1 MKNYRFSEICS
12 MHPKY
17 LKIEDFTYDLPAEK
31 IAYNPVN
38 PRDQSKLLIY
48 KDERISEDIYQNIS
62 EYLPE
67 NAVLVFNDTKVVKS
81 RLFFKNENGAN
92 IEIFCLEPY
101 GEAIDY
107 EQHFLEQNSVTWIC
121 FIGKVSKWK
130 EKELSKSFILEGH
143 KVKLSAEIAGKVDDA
158 YLVKFSWSPGQ
169 IPFRKI
175 MDAAGVTPL
184 PPYIKRV
191 AEKTDEDAYQTVYSE
206 NEGSVA
212 APTAG
217 LHFTERVLNDFSE
230 KGISSLFTTLHVGAG
245 TFKPVKSERMED
257 HIMHAE
263 YLNITTDFLED
274 LKSKIGRPI
283 ITVGT
288 TSTRTLESI
297 YWMGNKILQNPDI
310 SYEELKITQWLPYET
325 EVLATAEEA
334 INALL
339 NWIKST
345 GQNHLS
351 IETEI
356 IIAPGYSFKI
366 VNGLITN
373 FHQPQSTLLLLV
385 SALIGNNWKKIYTHA
400 LENNYRFLSYGD
412 GSLLLPRNKYS

>member
-1 MKNYRFSEICS
+1 

-17 LKIEDFTYDLPAEK
+17 LRIEDFTYDLPAEK

-38 PRDQSKLLIY
+38 PRDQSKLLVFKNNIL
-48 KDERISEDIYQNIS
+48 SEDTYRNIS

-81 RLFFKNENGAN
+81 RIFFKNENGAT
-92 IEIFCLEPY
+92 IEVFCLEPY

-107 EQHFLEQNSVTWIC
+107 EEHFAEQNSVTWIC
-121 FIGKVSKWK
+121 FIGKASKWRENQLK
-130 EKELSKSFILEGH
+130 KTIDIEGLSVE
-143 KVKLSAEIAGKVDDA
+143 LSAEITGKLEDA
-158 YLVKFSWSPGQ
+158 YLVTFTWSPPE
-169 IPFRKI
+169 IPFGKI

-184 PPYIKRV
+184 PPYIKRI
-191 AEKTDEDAYQTVYSE
+191 AEKVDEDSYQTVYSE

-217 LHFTERVLNDFSE
+217 LHFTQNVLDDLKK

-245 TFKPVKSERMED
+245 TFKPVKSEVMEN
-257 HIMHAE
+257 HIMHSE
-263 YLNITTDFLED
+263 YLNITTAFLED
-274 LKSKIGRPI
+274 LATKIHQPI

-297 YWMGNKILQNPDI
+297 YWMGNKIVQNPEI
-310 SYEELKITQWLPYET
+310 GYEALKVTQWQPYET
-325 EVLATAEEA
+325 DAICTAEEA

-339 NWIKST
+339 NWIKNT
-345 GQNHLS
+345 QQDHLS

-356 IIAPGYSFKI
+356 IIAPGYSFKM
-366 VNGLITN
+366 VKGLVTN

-385 SALIGNNWKKIYTHA
+385 SALIGDQWKNIYQYA
-400 LENNYRFLSYGD
+400 LENNFRFLSYGD
-412 GSLLLPRNKYS
+412 GSLLFPNNDF

>member
-1 MKNYRFSEICS
+1 
-12 MHPKY
+12 MHPKH

-38 PRDQSKLLIY
+38 PRDQSKLLVY
-48 KDERISEDIYQNIS
+48 KDEKISESIYRNICD
-62 EYLPE
+62 YLPE

-92 IEIFCLEPY
+92 IEVFCLEPY

-107 EQHFLEQNSVTWIC
+107 EQHFLEQHSVTWIC
-121 FIGKVSKWK
+121 FIGKVSKWR
-130 EKELSKSFILEGH
+130 EQHLSKIINLDGTQ
-143 KVKLSAEIAGKVDDA
+143 VKLSAEIVVKLEDA
-158 YLVKFSWSPGQ
+158 YLVKFTWSPGE
-169 IPFRKI
+169 IPFGKV
-175 MDAAGVTPL
+175 MDAAGATPL

-191 AEKTDEDAYQTVYSE
+191 AEKVDEDAYQTVYSE

-217 LHFTERVLNDFSE
+217 LHFTERVLNDFEE

-245 TFKPVKSERMED
+245 TFKPVKSEVMED

-274 LKSKIGRPI
+274 LITKIQQPI

-297 YWMGNKILQNPDI
+297 YWMGNKIVQNPEI
-310 SYEELKITQWLPYET
+310 SYEDLKITQWLPYET
-325 EVLATAEEA
+325 EAVATVEEA
-334 INALL
+334 VNALL
-339 NWIKST
+339 NWIKNT
-345 GQNHLS
+345 NQDHLS

-366 VNGLITN
+366 VKGLITN

-385 SALIGNNWKKIYTHA
+385 SALIGNDWKEIYKHA
-400 LENNYRFLSYGD
+400 LENDFRFLSYGD
-412 GSLLLPRNKYS
+412 GSLLLPNK

>member
-1 MKNYRFSEICS
+1 
-12 MHPKY
+12 MHPKH

-38 PRDQSKLLIY
+38 PRDQSKLLVY
-48 KDERISEDIYQNIS
+48 KDKKISENIYRNICD
-62 EYLPE
+62 YLPE

-92 IEIFCLEPY
+92 IEVFCLEPY

-121 FIGKVSKWK
+121 FIGKVSKWR
-130 EKELSKSFILEGH
+130 EQHLSKIINLDGTQ
-143 KVKLSAEIAGKVDDA
+143 VKLCAEIVGKLEDA
-158 YLVKFSWSPGQ
+158 YLVKFTWSPGE
-169 IPFRKI
+169 IPFGKV

-191 AEKTDEDAYQTVYSE
+191 AEKVDEDSYQTVYSE

-217 LHFTERVLNDFSE
+217 LHFTERVLNDFEE

-245 TFKPVKSERMED
+245 TFKPVKSEVMED

-274 LKSKIGRPI
+274 LITKIQQPI

-297 YWMGNKILQNPDI
+297 YWMGNKIAKNPEI

-325 EVLATAEEA
+325 EAVATVEEA
-334 INALL
+334 VNALL
-339 NWIKST
+339 NWIKNT
-345 GQNHLS
+345 NQDHLS

-366 VNGLITN
+366 VKGLITN

-385 SALIGNNWKKIYTHA
+385 SALIGNDWRRIYDHA
-400 LENNYRFLSYGD
+400 LENDFRFLSYGD
-412 GSLLLPRNKYS
+412 GSLLLPTK

>member
-1 MKNYRFSEICS
+1 
-12 MHPKY
+12 MHPKN
-17 LKIEDFTYDLPAEK
+17 LRIEDFTYNLPAEK

-38 PRDQSKLLIY
+38 PRDQSKLLVY
-48 KDERISEDIYQNIS
+48 QDEKISEDTYRNIS
-62 EYLPE
+62 QYLPE

-92 IEIFCLEPY
+92 IEVFCLEPY

-121 FIGKVSKWK
+121 FIGKASKWK
-130 EKELSKSFILEGH
+130 EEKLSKSINLDGLE
-143 KVKLSAEIAGKVDDA
+143 VNLSAEIVGKLEDA
-158 YLVKFSWSPGQ
+158 YLVKFCWSPGDL
-169 IPFRKI
+169 PFGKI

-191 AEKTDEDAYQTVYSE
+191 AEKVDEESYQTVYSE

-217 LHFTERVLNDFSE
+217 LHFTEKVLQDLE
-230 KGISSLFTTLHVGAG
+230 DRGISSLFTTLHVGAG
-245 TFKPVKSERMED
+245 TFKPVKSEVMEN
-257 HIMHAE
+257 HVMHSE
-263 YLNITTDFLED
+263 YLNITTAFLED
-274 LKSKIGRPI
+274 LVTKIRRPV

-297 YWMGNKILQNPDI
+297 YWMGNQIVKNPDI
-310 SYEELKITQWLPYET
+310 SYEELKITQWLPYES
-325 EVLATAEEA
+325 ESVCTAEEA
-334 INALL
+334 ITALL
-339 NWIKST
+339 NWIKNT
-345 GQNHLS
+345 QQDHLS

-366 VNGLITN
+366 VKGLITN

-385 SALIGNNWKKIYTHA
+385 SALIGDDWKNIYQYA
-400 LENNYRFLSYGD
+400 LENDFRFLSYGD
-412 GSLLLPRNKYS
+412 GSLLLPKTDSI

>member
-1 MKNYRFSEICS
+1 
-12 MHPKY
+12 MHPKH

-38 PRDQSKLLIY
+38 PRDHSKLLVY
-48 KDERISEDIYQNIS
+48 RDEKISEDIYRNIS
-62 EYLPE
+62 EHLPDK
-67 NAVLVFNDTKVVKS
+67 AVLVFNDTKVVKS

-92 IEIFCLEPY
+92 IEVFCLEPY

-107 EQHFLEQNSVTWIC
+107 EQHFLEQKSVTWIC
-121 FIGKVSKWK
+121 FIGKVSRWR
-130 EKELSKSFILEGH
+130 EKELSKTIELDGAE
-143 KVKLSAEIAGKVDDA
+143 VKLSAEIVGKLEDA
-158 YLVKFSWSPGQ
+158 YLVKFSWSPGE
-169 IPFRKI
+169 IPFGKI

-191 AEKTDEDAYQTVYSE
+191 AEKVDEDAYQTVYSE

-217 LHFTERVLNDFSE
+217 LHFTDRVLNDIGK

-245 TFKPVKSERMED
+245 TFKPVKSEVMED

-263 YLNITTDFLED
+263 YLNITTDFLEN
-274 LKSKIGRPI
+274 LLVKIQQPI
-283 ITVGT
+283 VTVGT

-297 YWMGNKILQNPDI
+297 YWMGNLIVKNPDI
-310 SYEELKITQWLPYET
+310 SCENLKITQWLPYET
-325 EVLATAEEA
+325 EAVCTAEAA
-334 INALL
+334 IKALL
-339 NWIKST
+339 NWIKNT

-366 VNGLITN
+366 VKGLITN

-385 SALIGNNWKKIYTHA
+385 SALIGNDWKKIYQHA
-400 LENNYRFLSYGD
+400 LENSYRFLSYGD
-412 GSLLLPRNKYS
+412 GSLLLPNK

>member
-1 MKNYRFSEICS
+1 
-12 MHPKY
+12 MHPKH

-38 PRDQSKLLIY
+38 PRDQSKLLVY
-48 KDERISEDIYQNIS
+48 KDKKISENIYRNICD
-62 EYLPE
+62 YLPE

-92 IEIFCLEPY
+92 IEVFCLEPY

-121 FIGKVSKWK
+121 FIGKVSKWREQHLAK
-130 EKELSKSFILEGH
+130 IINLDGTQ
-143 KVKLSAEIAGKVDDA
+143 VKLSAEIVGKLEDA
-158 YLVKFSWSPGQ
+158 YLVKFTWSPGE
-169 IPFRKI
+169 IPFGKV
-175 MDAAGVTPL
+175 MDAAGATPL

-191 AEKTDEDAYQTVYSE
+191 AEKVDEDSYQTVYSE

-217 LHFTERVLNDFSE
+217 LHFTERVLNDFEE

-245 TFKPVKSERMED
+245 TFKPVKSEVMED

-263 YLNITTDFLED
+263 YLNITTDFLEN
-274 LKSKIGRPI
+274 LITKIQQPI

-297 YWMGNKILQNPDI
+297 YWMGNMIAKNPEI

-325 EVLATAEEA
+325 EAVCTAEAA
-334 INALL
+334 IKALV
-339 NWIKST
+339 NWIKNT
-345 GQNHLS
+345 QQKHLS

-366 VNGLITN
+366 VKGLITN

-385 SALIGNNWKKIYTHA
+385 SALIGNDWKKIYKHA
-400 LENNYRFLSYGD
+400 LENDFRFLSYGD
-412 GSLLLPRNKYS
+412 GSLLLPTK

>member
-1 MKNYRFSEICS
+1 
-12 MHPKY
+12 MHPKH

-38 PRDQSKLLIY
+38 PRDQSKLLVY
-48 KDERISEDIYQNIS
+48 KDKKISENIYRNICD
-62 EYLPE
+62 YLPE

-92 IEIFCLEPY
+92 IEVFCLEPY

-121 FIGKVSKWK
+121 FIGKVSKWREQHLAK
-130 EKELSKSFILEGH
+130 ILNLDGTQ
-143 KVKLSAEIAGKVDDA
+143 VKLCAEIVGKLAEA
-158 YLVKFSWSPGQ
+158 YLVKFTWSPGE
-169 IPFRKI
+169 IPFGKV

-191 AEKTDEDAYQTVYSE
+191 AEKVDEDAYQTVYSE

-217 LHFTERVLNDFSE
+217 LHFTERVLNDFEE

-245 TFKPVKSERMED
+245 TFKPVKSEVMED

-263 YLNITTDFLED
+263 YLNITTDFLEN
-274 LKSKIGRPI
+274 LITKIQQPI

-297 YWMGNKILQNPDI
+297 YWMGNKIAKNPEI

-325 EVLATAEEA
+325 EAVATVEEA
-334 INALL
+334 VNALL
-339 NWIKST
+339 NWIKNT
-345 GQNHLS
+345 NQDHLS

-366 VNGLITN
+366 VKGLITN

-385 SALIGNNWKKIYTHA
+385 SALIGNDWRRIYDHA
-400 LENNYRFLSYGD
+400 LENDFRFLSYGD
-412 GSLLLPRNKYS
+412 GSLLLPNK

>member
-1 MKNYRFSEICS
+1 
-12 MHPKY
+12 MHPKH
-17 LKIEDFTYDLPAEK
+17 LKIEDFTYDLPVEK

-38 PRDQSKLLIY
+38 PRDQSKLLVY
-48 KDERISEDIYQNIS
+48 KDKKISENIYRNICD
-62 EYLPE
+62 YLPE

-92 IEIFCLEPY
+92 IEVFCLEPY

-121 FIGKVSKWK
+121 FIGKVSKWREQHLAK
-130 EKELSKSFILEGH
+130 IINLDGTQ
-143 KVKLSAEIAGKVDDA
+143 VKLCAEIVGKLAEA
-158 YLVKFSWSPGQ
+158 YLVKFTWSPGE
-169 IPFRKI
+169 IPFGKV
-175 MDAAGVTPL
+175 MDTAGVTPL

-191 AEKTDEDAYQTVYSE
+191 AEKVDEDAYQTVYSE

-217 LHFTERVLNDFSE
+217 LHFTERVLNDFEE

-245 TFKPVKSERMED
+245 TFKPVKSEVMED

-274 LKSKIGRPI
+274 LITKIQQPI

-297 YWMGNKILQNPDI
+297 YWMGNMIAKNPEI

-325 EVLATAEEA
+325 EAVCTAEAA
-334 INALL
+334 IKALV
-339 NWIKST
+339 NWIKNT
-345 GQNHLS
+345 QQKHLS

-356 IIAPGYSFKI
+356 IITPGYSFKI
-366 VNGLITN
+366 VKGLITN

-385 SALIGNNWKKIYTHA
+385 SALIGNDWKKIYKHA
-400 LENNYRFLSYGD
+400 LENDFRFLSYGD
-412 GSLLLPRNKYS
+412 GSLLLPTK

>member
-1 MKNYRFSEICS
+1 
-12 MHPKY
+12 MHPKH

-31 IAYNPVN
+31 IAYSPVN
-38 PRDQSKLLIY
+38 PRDHSKLLLFQDGKIL
-48 KDERISEDIYQNIS
+48 EDIYRNIS
-62 EYLPE
+62 QHLPD
-67 NAVLVFNDTKVVKS
+67 NAVLVFNNTKVVKS
-81 RLFFKNENGAN
+81 RLFFTNENGAK
-92 IEIFCLEPY
+92 IEVFCLEPH

-107 EQHFLEQNSVTWIC
+107 GQHFLEQNSVTWIC
-121 FIGKVSKWK
+121 FIGKVSKWR
-130 EKELSKSFILEGH
+130 EQHLSKIINLDGTQ
-143 KVKLSAEIAGKVDDA
+143 VKLSAEIVGKLEDA
-158 YLVKFSWSPGQ
+158 YLVKFTWSPGE
-169 IPFRKI
+169 IPFGKV

-191 AEKTDEDAYQTVYSE
+191 AEKVDEDAYQTVYSE

-217 LHFTERVLNDFSE
+217 LHFTKRVLKDFE
-230 KGISSLFTTLHVGAG
+230 ETGISSLFTTLHVGAG
-245 TFKPVKSERMED
+245 TFKPVKSEVMED

-263 YLNITTDFLED
+263 YLNITIDFLEN
-274 LKSKIGRPI
+274 LLAKIQQPI

-297 YWMGNKILQNPDI
+297 YWMGNLIVKNPEI

-325 EVLATAEEA
+325 EVVCTAEEA
-334 INALL
+334 IKALV
-339 NWIKST
+339 NWIRNT

-356 IIAPGYSFKI
+356 IIAPGYFFKI
-366 VNGLITN
+366 VKGLITN

-385 SALIGNNWKKIYTHA
+385 SALIGNDWKTIYDHA
-400 LENNYRFLSYGD
+400 LENDFRFLSYGD
-412 GSLLLPRNKYS
+412 GSLLLPTK